1 MQVQITVLKKE
12 ELIPFLQEGEF
23 YSILPIVKELKEV
36 LRISL
41 KEAKEL
47 VESQSFVIKCN
58 AQQCEKLKNTLKH
71 RVNMEIIH
79 DSTQIEISM
88 AECDNITRTQTMEL
102 CSNLS
107 KSEIITKNPD
117 VILVQI
123 DTEKLPILIANLP
136 ISTKVISQEKVTK
149 DKIEPQIQYHH
160 PTHWLFISEDYY
172 KQIHK
177 ERNVLQNKYDKLKEL
192 NQHIVEKVSNHLNQE

>member
-1 MQVQITVLKKE
+1 MQVQITVLKE
-12 ELIPFLQEGEF
+12 EEIPSSLQNECSN
-23 YSILPIVKELKEV
+23 YVCVIKALKEI
-36 LRISL
+36 LRTPL

-47 VESQSFVIKCN
+47 TDSQSFIIECN
-58 AQQCEKLKNTLKH
+58 EQQYEKLKNILKH
-71 RVNMEIIH
+71 RVNMQIIH
-79 DSTQIEISM
+79 DCTQVEISM
-88 AECDNITRTQTMEL
+88 AECSNITRTQTMEL

-172 KQIHK
+172 KQIQR
-177 ERNVLQNKYDKLKEL
+177 ELNVLQNKYDKLKEL
-192 NQHIVEKVSNHLNQE
+192 NQHIVEKVNNHLNQE

>member
-1 MQVQITVLKKE
+1 MQVQITVLKEEEIPSSLQKE
-12 ELIPFLQEGEF
+12 CSNRLCI
-23 YSILPIVKELKEV
+23 IKALKEN
-36 LRISL
+36 LDIRL

-47 VESQSFVIKCN
+47 TDCQSFIIECN
-58 AQQCEKLKNTLKH
+58 VQQYEKLKNILKH
-71 RVNMEIIH
+71 RVNMQIIH
-79 DSTQIEISM
+79 DCAQVEISM
-88 AECDNITRTQTMEL
+88 AECGNITRTQTIEL

-107 KSEIITKNPD
+107 ESEIITKNPD

-136 ISTKVISQEKVTK
+136 ISAKVISQEKVTK

-160 PTHWLFISEDYY
+160 PTHWLFISENYY
-172 KQIHK
+172 KQIHR
-177 ERNVLQNKYDKLKEL
+177 ELNVLQNKYDKLKEL

>member
-1 MQVQITVLKKE
+1 MQVQITVLKEEEIPSSLQKE
-12 ELIPFLQEGEF
+12 CSNRLCI
-23 YSILPIVKELKEV
+23 IKALKEN
-36 LRISL
+36 LDIHL

-47 VESQSFVIKCN
+47 TDCQSFIIECN
-58 AQQCEKLKNTLKH
+58 VQQYEKLKNTLKH

-79 DSTQIEISM
+79 DSTQVEISM
-88 AECDNITRTQTMEL
+88 VECCDNIRNSIIDL
-102 CSNLS
+102 CSKLS
-107 KSEIITKNPD
+107 KSEIITKSPN

-123 DTEKLPILIANLP
+123 DTEELPIFIANLP
-136 ISTKVISQEKVTK
+136 ISAKVISQEKVTK

-177 ERNVLQNKYDKLKEL
+177 ELNVLQNKYNKLKEL
-192 NQHIVEKVSNHLNQE
+192 NQQIIEKVNNHLNQE

>member
-1 MQVQITVLKKE
+1 MQVQITVLKEEEIPSSLQKE
-12 ELIPFLQEGEF
+12 CTNRLYI
-23 YSILPIVKELKEV
+23 IRALKEI
-36 LRISL
+36 LGIGL

-47 VESQSFVIKCN
+47 TDCQSFIIECDV
-58 AQQCEKLKNTLKH
+58 QRYEKLKNILKH
-71 RVNMEIIH
+71 RVNMQIIH
-79 DSTQIEISM
+79 DCTQVEISM
-88 AECDNITRTQTMEL
+88 LECGNITRNQTMEL

-136 ISTKVISQEKVTK
+136 ISAKVISQEKVTK

-172 KQIHK
+172 KQIHR
-177 ERNVLQNKYDKLKEL
+177 ELNVLQNKYDKLKEL